1 MEIRQLRYFLDIA
14 RTEHLTL
21 SASNLFVTQST
32 LSHGVRQLEQELGVA
47 LFDRVGRGL
56 RLSQAGMAFRE
67 HAARCIKEL
76 EAGRMAL
83 SELSGLQSGRLTV
96 GVFPTFLNT
105 LMPATVAAFTQAYPG
120 VSVEVRDL
128 RAGAIEEQVLKGE
141 LDFGIAFH
149 PAAHEGIE
157 AEHLFEERLMLV
169 VAPGHAL
176 AKRRG
181 IELERLGDVPLALLP
196 RNFATRR
203 LIDEHLQAA
212 GVKPL
217 VKVEIESVE
226 ALIGVCRAS
235 LLASIVPER
244 AALQAPDLKALALR
258 SPQIVRQAGILWR
271 RGSSRSAAAR
281 EFAALLQR
289 APRRARPGLS
299 GPGRNA

>member
-32 LSHGVRQLEQELGVA
+32 LSHGIRQLEQELGVS

-56 RLSQAGMAFRE
+56 RLSQAGMAFRD
-67 HAARCIKEL
+67 HAARSIKEL

-83 SELSGLQSGRLTV
+83 SELSGLQTGRLTI

-105 LMPATVAAFTQAYPG
+105 LMPATVAAFSEAYPG

-128 RAGAIEEQVLKGE
+128 RAGAIEEQLLNGE

-169 VAPGHAL
+169 VSPQHPLANRRSIEFKQLAAL
-176 AKRRG
+176 
-181 IELERLGDVPLALLP
+181 PLALLP

-203 LIDEHLQAA
+203 LIDDHLHAA

-217 VKVEIESVE
+217 VKVEIESVD
-226 ALIGVCRAS
+226 ALIGVCRWS

-281 EFAALLQR
+281 EFAALLR
-289 APRRARPGLS
+289 PTAPKISRKPRRS
-299 GPGRNA
+299 

>member
-1 MEIRQLRYFLDIA
+1 MDIRQLRYFLDIA
-14 RTEHLTL
+14 RTQHLTL

-32 LSHGVRQLEQELGVA
+32 LSHGIRQLEQELGVA

-56 RLSQAGMAFRE
+56 RLSQAGLAFRD
-67 HAARCIKEL
+67 HAARSLKEL
-76 EAGRMAL
+76 ESGRMAL

-105 LMPATVAAFTQAYPG
+105 LMPATVAAFSQAYPG

-128 RAGAIEEQVLKGE
+128 RAGAIEEQVLSGE

-169 VAPGHAL
+169 VAPGHPL
-176 AKRRG
+176 AARRS
-181 IELERLGDVPLALLP
+181 ITNRQLASLPLALLP

-244 AALQAPDLKALALR
+244 AALQAPDLKAVAMPA
-258 SPQIVRQAGILWR
+258 PQIVRQAGILWR

-281 EFAALLQR
+281 EFAALLQPAVSR
-289 APRRARPGLS
+289 KPRSA
-299 GPGRNA
+299 